1 MDVSVIIVTYNT
13 LALTRD
19 CIDSIFRHTANI
31 QFEVIIVDNAS
42 EDGSYDYFSKDRRII
57 YVHSREN
64 MGFGRANNLGLEY
77 ASGKYIFLLNS
88 DTYLKNN
95 AIKIFKDAMDVE
107 PESVVCLGA
116 ILEDSSGM
124 PVRSYGP
131 FLSFGQFFVR
141 SLRSTPP
148 RSVPVDGFI
157 VPVVIGADLFIRR
170 DIIEKEGFF
179 DPVFFM
185 YHEENDLQRRYAA
198 AGCSSKI
205 IAGPQIVHLEGK
217 SSKSRINMLAIGGG
231 FIYMKKWTAY
241 GVYLLYRILY
251 AITRFPKVFFVEA
264 PFCQK
269 IKFLSVLF
277 FYKAPATHLRR
288 L

>member
-1 MDVSVIIVTYNT
+1 MDESVIIVTYNT

-19 CIDSIFRHTANI
+19 CIDSIFRHTANV
-31 QFEVIIVDNAS
+31 QFEVIVVDNAS

-57 YVHSREN
+57 YVYSQEN

-77 ASGKYIFLLNS
+77 ASGEYIFLLNS

-95 AIKIFKDAMDVE
+95 AIKIFKEAMDVE
-107 PESVVCLGA
+107 LESVVCLGA
-116 ILEDSSGM
+116 ILENPSGM

-131 FLSFGQFFVR
+131 FLSFGQFFIR
-141 SLRSTPP
+141 SLKNMPSQPL
-148 RSVPVDGFI
+148 PVDGLI

-170 DIIEKEGFF
+170 DIIEREGFF

-185 YHEENDLQRRYAA
+185 YHEENDLQRRYAN
-198 AGCSSKI
+198 AGCFSKI
-205 IAGPQIVHLEGK
+205 IAGPRIVHLEGK
-217 SSKSRINMLAIGGG
+217 SSKSRINILAIEGG
-231 FIYMKKWTAY
+231 FIYMRKWTAY

-277 FYKAPATHLRR
+277 FYKAPVTHLHR